1 MRFALMSNK
10 FMSGAA
16 LFAALLCFSGDAL
29 AQSGRELGNRLSRLE
44 NEVETLSRAIYRGE
58 TPPPPSNFGGGDAQA
73 QANTEIR
80 LQQLELQI
88 RELTGKLEEQT
99 FETRQLKSELERMS
113 TDMNMRLSDLEGTGR
128 GGVTTNSGSNSN
140 RYSDDRSD
148 FDTQPKLYNDQSSNS
163 NTLGSLRQNANA
175 SSGSDIVGDEAA
187 ASYENAFSLLKNGNY
202 DAAEQE
208 FETFLQNHENH
219 ALAGNAKY
227 WLGET
232 FYVRGDFERAARIFA
247 EGYQKYPQGSKM
259 ADNLLKL
266 GLSLSSIGNTKDAC
280 VALRQL
286 KKDSPPNSGPVLRRA
301 DQEMS
306 RLGC

>member
-1 MRFALMSNK
+1 MRFALISNK
-10 FMSGAA
+10 FLSGAA
-16 LFAALLCFSGDAL
+16 LVAALLSFSGDAL

-58 TPPPPSNFGGGDAQA
+58 NPPPAANFGGDAQA

-99 FETRQLKSELERMS
+99 YEVRQMKSEMERMS

-128 GGVTTNSGSNSN
+128 GGVTTNSN

-148 FDTQPKLYNDQSSNS
+148 LDTEPKLYNEQRSSS
-163 NTLGSLRQNANA
+163 NTLGSLRQNIGR
-175 SSGSDIVGDEAA
+175 SGAVADDAA
-187 ASYENAFSLLKNGNY
+187 AAYENAFSLLKNGNY
-202 DAAEQE
+202 DGAEQG
-208 FETFLQNHENH
+208 FETFLQNHKNH

-247 EGYQKYPQGSKM
+247 EGYQQYPTGSKM